1 MNTSYEE
8 DNWFVYCFYGAGALE
23 DTQTTLKFT
32 EVKKQKQNFKSIAQ
46 SSYKAFCLVLFA
58 IRHNKSTLAIK
69 HFQITLP
76 TNSFSDV

>member
-32 EVKKQKQNFKSIAQ
+32 EVKQTKPKFQKYCTK
-46 SSYKAFCLVLFA
+46 YKACCLVLFA

-76 TNSFSDV
+76 TNSFSGV